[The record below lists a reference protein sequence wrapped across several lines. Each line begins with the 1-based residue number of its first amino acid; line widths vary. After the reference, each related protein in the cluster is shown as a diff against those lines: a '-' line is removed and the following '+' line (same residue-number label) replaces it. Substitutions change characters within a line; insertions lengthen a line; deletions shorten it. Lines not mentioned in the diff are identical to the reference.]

1 MPIEH
6 ALIKKG
12 VNVDKNLSVS
22 QKRKNC
28 RNFALQNIENQKV
41 QFARL
46 G

>member
-12 VNVDKNLSVS
+12 VNVDKNLSIS

-28 RNFALQNIENQKV
+28 REFANLNIENQKK